1 MQHINWPA
9 RNHAFTHSLNQS
21 IIHSVNQSIN
31 RSTIQSIN
39 QSLIQKTDFKQ
50 LAIRESRASEKPI

>member
-1 MQHINWPA
+1 MQHNWPA
-9 RNHAFTHSLNQS
+9 RNHSFTHSLNQS
-21 IIHSVNQSIN
+21 IIQSVSQSIN
-31 RSTIQSIN
+31 QLINN